1 MRSLWSFDAQ
11 SWDNAAVPLI
21 DRVAAMVLLAGS
33 VFIMPTVVN
42 CFLGNRLDVPDV
54 LIFSAL
60 PGVIAYRLIP
70 ASAIPLR
77 RVTPADVKWCALVII
92 PLLLTVGIITLGWT
106 SLLKLFQIPFMETQ
120 PWLAVIKEYH
130 GVQLVQLF
138 FGLCVL
144 PPVVEELLFRRL
156 IYGELLRFG
165 AVTAFVVTAVLFSV
179 CHFFVAGIP
188 GLFVLGVAFQLMF
201 LKQKNLAA
209 AMVLHGLVNA
219 VAFFNTVFS

>member
-1 MRSLWSFDAQ
+1 MRSLWSFDARP
-11 SWDNAAVPLI
+11 WDNAAVPLI
-21 DRVAAMVLLAGS
+21 DRVAAMVLLFGS
-33 VFIMPTVVN
+33 VFIMPPVVN
-42 CFLGNRLDVPDV
+42 CFLGDRLDVPDV

-70 ASAIPLR
+70 VSAIPLR
-77 RVTPADVKWCALVII
+77 RVALADIKWCALVII
-92 PLLLTVGIITLGWT
+92 PLLLTVGIVTVGWT
-106 SLLKLFQIPFMETQ
+106 SLLELFHIPFMVKQ
-120 PWLAVIKEYH
+120 PWLTVIKEYH

-209 AMVLHGLVNA
+209 AMVLHGLVNSA
-219 VAFFNTVFS
+219 AFLNTVF